1 MSVESDKAIKK
12 LKLIRSMDNQEIA
25 SKEADEVLCH
35 LLNVIGYRD
44 VIKQYRLIKPG
55 GAV

>member
-55 GAV
+55 GAG